1 MVCVF
6 HKHGLETNL
15 LKTLP
20 ARFQSRFKTV
30 QREQMQIHETLGA
43 ARRKRARCQKF
54 FVGLIAD
61 FNLANCY
68 NCPHVKMGK
77 LGAVLKVDDRKLGL
91 KERYVVP

>member
-30 QREQMQIHETLGA
+30 QREQIQIHETVVLPEEKELDA
-43 ARRKRARCQKF
+43 KSF
-54 FVGLIAD
+54 L
-61 FNLANCY
+61 LA
-68 NCPHVKMGK
+68 
-77 LGAVLKVDDRKLGL
+77 
-91 KERYVVP
+91 

>member
-30 QREQMQIHETLGA
+30 QREQIQIHA
-43 ARRKRARCQKF
+43 AIVRPEEKELDAKSF

-61 FNLANCY
+61 FNLVNCY

-77 LGAVLKVDDRKLGL
+77 LGAVLKVDDRKLSL
-91 KERYVVP
+91 KERQKGS